1 MNCRTLEYALA
12 VHETGSFRDAAARCQ
27 ATKATVSLQ
36 VRRLETWLGIELF
49 ERGPRHSRTTPEGE
63 RAMACI
69 ARAVHCMR
77 DLQRCAQHKSLPA
90 QEPPAA
96 EFV

>member
-12 VHETGSFRDAAARCQ
+12 VHETGSFRDAALRCK

-49 ERGPRHSRTTPEGE
+49 ERGPRLSRTTPEGE

-69 ARAVHCMR
+69 ARAVHCMQ
-77 DLQRCAQHKSLPA
+77 DLQRCAGRSPRTAPDSPA
-90 QEPPAA
+90 TRPA
-96 EFV
+96 